1 MTRTGQIK
9 NLSLDTSTDN
19 LYDLPLQN
27 EDYDI
32 TLKYDELTLNDIQG
46 RNALVMQYEDAAGR
60 RRTEFQ
66 FVPKRKPVKFSGQR
80 MILIMDQG
88 LVECYC
94 QSKHG
99 YAAHKLYPISSR
111 RLFCGL
117 PRQRGGDP
125 GGVDQR
131 IQTVQI
137 KAYSVC

>member
-1 MTRTGQIK
+1 M
-9 NLSLDTSTDN
+9 
-19 LYDLPLQN
+19 YDLPLQN

-80 MILIMDQG
+80 MILIMDHR
-88 LVECYC
+88 LLECYC

-99 YAAHKLYPISSR
+99 YAA
-111 RLFCGL
+111 
-117 PRQRGGDP
+117 
-125 GGVDQR
+125 
-131 IQTVQI
+131 
-137 KAYSVC
+137 